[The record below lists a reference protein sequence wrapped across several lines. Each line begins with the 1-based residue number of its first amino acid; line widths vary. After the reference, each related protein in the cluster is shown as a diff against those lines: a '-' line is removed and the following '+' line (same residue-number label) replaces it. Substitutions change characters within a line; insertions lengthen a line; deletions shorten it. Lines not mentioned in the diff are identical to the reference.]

1 MDHGGDAVD
10 TSAPTRRATPLEV
23 RAEFERLVVD
33 DLYGP
38 AGGESEALSDGTPSD
53 RYLVGMLAPK
63 GSPSAYDP
71 QREEP
76 DPVDSGDE
84 APADQT
90 APKHAV
96 FPSSKGLSFAVP
108 SDAGELLVEVSW
120 GAYRREETAAP
131 ERTAPDQVELPVS
144 PPGPDIPE
152 LDGSATTTAV
162 SPQIDAGPTR
172 VWQRYPVVAKVPLR
186 IPAGGG
192 ELEPIAVHDEHPGVH
207 LVGRATQAGG
217 AVLVSLFLVN
227 GQLPQ
232 QRLKDERW
240 MFQAEF
246 SVTAGDGAAVF
257 IGRDRLLRGTELNES
272 DDERGELARLAML
285 YRRHVEFAV
294 GHGTAV
300 HTDVSPQDYTRA
312 TRVGTVSVPRY
323 EVPRTDPPRPGE
335 PGFPG
340 LDRAVLDMKELAG
353 LHGPALVEA
362 VEPLVAGYRQWL
374 ADQRARLG
382 AADLA
387 EHADVAEGSLGDAD
401 RIADRLEEAVQLLAA
416 DADAREAFRFVNHTM
431 WQQRVRTSAV
441 AIHRA
446 GGADSVEAAL
456 VVADV
461 PSNRSW
467 RPFQIAFLL
476 LNLPSLTDPLNL
488 ERGQPGLVDLLFF
501 PTGGGKTEAYLGLTA
516 YTFAIRRL
524 QGDRFGRD
532 GSAGVAVLMRYTLR
546 LLTAQQFQRA
556 AALVAACEVRR
567 RELLEG
573 GDPRWGDTP
582 FRIGL
587 WVGSSVTPNT
597 AGAAGQMVA
606 DTRLQG
612 RAAAGRATPLQL
624 TACPWCGST
633 LALNRDVEAHPD
645 LWRTLVY
652 CSDQFGECPFTKAG
666 EQRAGVAHEGIPV
679 VTVDDE
685 IYRLLPSLVISTA
698 DKFAQLPWLGSLHL
712 LFGSVSRQC
721 TRHGYRSA
729 DLDISGGREE
739 KDTHPARNGLPRAQ
753 TESVEPLRPPDLII
767 QDELHLISG
776 PLGSLTGL
784 YETAIDSLASW
795 QVGDSLVRPKVIAS
809 TATVRRASDQAHAL
823 FARRL
828 AVFPPPVLDVEN
840 NYFAVQ
846 RPTSPDPHD
855 STAIW
860 APGRLYVG
868 VCGFGRRLK
877 SVQTRLFITLLAAGR
892 RLFERYGEAADP
904 YLTVIGYYN
913 SLRELAGGRRLVDD
927 DVRSRLARA
936 ADRGLG
942 RRTLRVVE
950 ELTSRNSS
958 TDIPATLD
966 QLGQKFTQAGEDAY
980 ANRRT
985 RSANPAAGLDPDYR
999 PIDVLLATNMISVGV
1014 DVPRLGL
1021 LTAVG
1026 QPKASSEYIQATSR
1040 VGRSAEGPGIVFTIY
1055 NWARP
1060 RDLSHYESFEHY
1072 HATFYTHVEAL
1083 SVTPF
1088 APRALDR
1095 GLTALM
1101 VSLVRHA
1108 EANGIGAPWNPEPG
1122 AQVVP
1127 AASSPVEQ
1135 MLRAIADRA
1144 DYVTADPAVVGAIE
1158 LALRS
1163 RLDKWTQKQKQASDV
1178 GAALAYRGRGGS
1190 SQPLLRVPPP
1200 GEWDEWSAPNSLRE
1214 TEPNVNL
1221 LIDLWDVSLQ
1231 GAPSFRAAPPPTSGE
1246 PDSGQVSQRTLED
1259 LDLDSGGAPT
1269 SDGETPVD
1277 EGGQD

>member
-556 AALVAACEVRR
+556 TTMVCAAELERR
-567 RELLEG
+567 RDEKV
-573 GDPRWGDTP
+573 WGATP

-587 WVGSSVTPNT
+587 WVGGSVTPNRFED
-597 AGAAGQMVA
+597 AESFVEDAHGWGKAS
-606 DTRLQG
+606 G
-612 RAAAGRATPLQL
+612 RSSISPVPFTE
-624 TACPWCGST
+624 CPWCGST
-633 LALNRDVEAHPD
+633 IQPKTDVVADKSTRRVRIYCGDTTGRCEFTMAKNRDG
-645 LWRTLVY
+645 L
-652 CSDQFGECPFTKAG
+652 
-666 EQRAGVAHEGIPV
+666 PV
-679 VTVDDE
+679 LTVDEE
-685 IYRLLPSLVISTA
+685 IYRYPPSLLIATV
-698 DKFAQLPWLGSLHL
+698 DKFAQLPRNGASGH
-712 LFGSVSRQC
+712 LFGHVTREC
-721 TRHGYRSA
+721 GRHGFKHA
-729 DLDISGGREE
+729 DIRQEVCGAD
-739 KDTHPARNGLPRAQ
+739 KHNAQNGLPATVTTIATR
-753 TESVEPLRPPDLII
+753 LRPVDLII
-767 QDELHLISG
+767 QDELHLISDA
-776 PLGSLTGL
+776 LGTMVGL
-784 YETAIDSLASW
+784 YETAVDELATW
-795 QVGDSLVRPKVIAS
+795 EVEGRRVRPKVVAS
-809 TATVRRASDQAHAL
+809 TATVRRAEEQAYAL
-823 FARRL
+823 FRRQL
-828 AVFPPPVLDVEN
+828 AIFPPPGLDVEDSF
-840 NYFAVQ
+840 FARQLPV
-846 RPTSPDPHD
+846 DAAH
-855 STAIW
+855 
-860 APGRLYVG
+860 PGRRYLG
-868 VCGFGRRLK
+868 VCAQGIRLK
-877 SVQTRLFITLLAAGR
+877 SVEIRVTSALMTFTQMLFDDHGAV
-892 RLFERYGEAADP
+892 ADP
-904 YLTVIGYYN
+904 YMTMVGYFN
-913 SLRELAGGRRLVDD
+913 ALRELGGMRRLVED
-927 DVRSRLARA
+927 DVAARLSRPLHRDMPGRVAPMPRRRA
-936 ADRGLG
+936 PFM
-942 RRTLRVVE
+942 E
-950 ELTSRNSS
+950 ELTSRVSS
-958 TDIPATLD
+958 RAIKDTLKAIEVPFDPAQDTTAARTAASNAAKAARGKKKTPAKKAASAPPRIIP
-966 QLGQKFTQAGEDAY
+966 K
-980 ANRRT
+980 
-985 RSANPAAGLDPDYR
+985 
-999 PIDVLLATNMISVGV
+999 DVVLATSMFGVGV
-1014 DVPRLGL
+1014 DIPRLGL
-1021 LTAVG
+1021 MTVTG
-1026 QPKASSEYIQATSR
+1026 QPKATSEYIQATSR
-1040 VGRSAEGPGIVFTIY
+1040 VGRDPSRPGLVVTIY

-1060 RDLSHYESFEHY
+1060 RDLSHYERFGHY
-1072 HATFYTHVEAL
+1072 HDTFYQQVEAL

-1088 APRALDR
+1088 SIPAVNRAITGAFLGALRHLHPTFNPDTGLNAVVAGDSEVERLLAHFVDR
-1095 GLTALM
+1095 ASAITGRDDSASA
-1101 VSLVRHA
+1101 V
-1108 EANGIGAPWNPEPG
+1108 EA
-1122 AQVVP
+1122 
-1127 AASSPVEQ
+1127 
-1135 MLRAIADRA
+1135 MLRKRLQH
-1144 DYVTADPAVVGAIE
+1144 
-1158 LALRS
+1158 LAS
-1163 RLDKWTQKQKQASDV
+1163 RRD
-1178 GAALAYRGRGGS
+1178 AAQGQTLLAYRGGKEGVVTVLHNPES
-1190 SQPLLRVPPP
+1190 
-1200 GEWDEWSAPNSLRE
+1200 GIGWDMWTVPNSLRE
-1214 TEPNVNL
+1214 TEPEINL
-1221 LIDLWDVSLQ
+1221 QLLTFDPTIDNPSSHVPKW
-1231 GAPSFRAAPPPTSGE
+1231 APASAQTTSG
-1246 PDSGQVSQRTLED
+1246 DQD
-1259 LDLDSGGAPT
+1259 GGHDA
-1269 SDGETPVD
+1269 
-1277 EGGQD
+1277 